1 MMDLSDSI
9 WTIIVW
15 LLNYKP
21 ILLLVLI
28 VLLSFSNWLVKQD
41 VWSNRTKHETE
52 RAQRR
57 AVPCREQVQREKN
70 CDIPRRYKRPCYT
83 GNEYVENPKVSEC
96 SNGSAI
102 LTAKEVDKMHACFA
116 VQDKLMERLMFNEM
130 KLKVLENQMF
140 IVWNKMNFKKRC
152 QSRVPCS
159 AKFLSRR
166 NAFSSASG
174 FSSNSHGPC

>member
-9 WTIIVW
+9 WTIIIW

-28 VLLSFSNWLVKQD
+28 VLLSFSNWLVKQE
-41 VWSNRTKHETE
+41 VWSNRMKHET
-52 RAQRR
+52 
-57 AVPCREQVQREKN
+57 
-70 CDIPRRYKRPCYT
+70 
-83 GNEYVENPKVSEC
+83 EYVENPKVSEC

-140 IVWNKMNFKKRC
+140 IVWNKMNFRKRC
-152 QSRVPCS
+152 QSRVHSP

>member
-41 VWSNRTKHETE
+41 VWSNRTKHET
-52 RAQRR
+52 
-57 AVPCREQVQREKN
+57 
-70 CDIPRRYKRPCYT
+70 
-83 GNEYVENPKVSEC
+83 EYVENPKVSEC